1 MNVTPPTHADG
12 LLAAIR
18 DDFAANER
26 DWTSPG
32 FRALAVHRFGR
43 WATTRPGP
51 LRWCHRV
58 LHRRIRR
65 AYGIELDPAATI
77 GRHVRVHH
85 HSGIVVEAGS
95 VVGDGC
101 LIRQM
106 VTIAAAAGSPA
117 PVLGSNVDIGAGAA
131 IVGPVTIGD
140 GARIGANAS
149 VSTDVP
155 EGAVAAGVPAVVRP
169 AAGVASNTPT
179 PPEQ

>member
-1 MNVTPPTHADG
+1 MSPTPPTIADG
-12 LLAAIR
+12 LYAAIR
-18 DDFAANER
+18 DDFEANER
-26 DWTSPG
+26 NWTSPG
-32 FRALAVHRFGR
+32 FRALAVYRFGQ
-43 WATTRPGP
+43 WAAHRPAP
-51 LRWCHRV
+51 LRWCHAV

-106 VTIAAAAGSPA
+106 VTIAAAPGSGA
-117 PVLGSNVDIGAGAA
+117 PVLGTGVDIGAGAA
-131 IVGPVTIGD
+131 VVGPITIGD

-149 VSTDVP
+149 VAVDVP
-155 EGAVAAGVPAVVRP
+155 AGAVAAGVPAVVRTATP
-169 AAGVASNTPT
+169 API
-179 PPEQ
+179 P